1 MSQNLISL
9 RKVLVF
15 AALAVVM
22 TIPASVSAQS
32 DPARSV
38 VEGYIAA
45 QHRLDWKAAASY
57 IAPTDLAEFKK
68 TFQSIFAGIPGPI
81 DTTILRPAS
90 FGKRNA
96 ADIASA
102 DSVSYFA
109 GIFTTIFDL
118 YPVMGEMATTAT
130 DSILGS
136 VNEGD
141 TLKHFLCRVNAKLQQ
156 EKISNIEVV
165 SLQKIGG
172 KWFVIAKRSIE
183 QMANLMRRS
192 IR

>member
-1 MSQNLISL
+1 MSLYQMLTRQALI
-9 RKVLVF
+9 F
-15 AALAVVM
+15 AIVAVM
-22 TIPASVSAQS
+22 SIMSASVSAQS

-68 TFQSIFAGIPGPI
+68 TFQSIFAGIPGTI

-109 GIFTTIFDL
+109 GIFTTVFEL
-118 YPVMGEMATTAT
+118 YPVMRDMAST
-130 DSILGS
+130 SENKVLGS

-141 TLKHFLCRVNAKLQQ
+141 TLKHFLCRVNAKVQQ
-156 EKISNIEVV
+156 ETISNVEVI
-165 SLQKIGG
+165 SLYKSGG
-172 KWFVIAKRSIE
+172 KWYVMVKRSME
-183 QMANLMRRS
+183 QMANLVRRS